1 MLQCEGITQILLQIT
16 TWVKYFL
23 NQQVFK
29 GITKCLKTYKT
40 WRVYSPK
47 TVTGRSKN
55 CEIVILW
62 PKGTF
67 QLSWPR
73 KQKNAADRLKVPEI
87 RVQGWKTNGILKK
100 KSWQQE
106 ATVRTSHKI

>member
-1 MLQCEGITQILLQIT
+1 M
-16 TWVKYFL
+16 
-23 NQQVFK
+23 
-29 GITKCLKTYKT
+29 

-55 CEIVILW
+55 CEIVTLW
-62 PKGTF
+62 PKDTF

-73 KQKNAADRLKVPEI
+73 KPKNAARQVPEI
-87 RVQGWKTNGILKK
+87 RVQDWKSNEILKK

-106 ATVRTSHKI
+106 TTVRTSHKI

>member
-55 CEIVILW
+55 CEIVTHHEKH
-62 PKGTF
+62 P
-67 QLSWPR
+67 
-73 KQKNAADRLKVPEI
+73 NV
-87 RVQGWKTNGILKK
+87 
-100 KSWQQE
+100 
-106 ATVRTSHKI
+106 KIKYEV